1 VVRNQ
6 EKDTTAWIGRVITAN
21 REDQRRSTVLSDV
34 ESKHT
39 IESVY
44 GTWYM
49 DYSERNSGS
58 WFLHRGSG
66 WGRIVVF
73 NENGEFEDSTYAPC
87 GTGAHFWSG
96 TWKWNGDDQTLFIQI
111 TKWGGIFPGFEP
123 SESYMKGVALY
134 LKEETEGEILL
145 IPLNRGVELER
156 NIE

>member
-1 VVRNQ
+1 VDWQ
-6 EKDTTAWIGRVITAN
+6 SHQ
-21 REDQRRSTVLSDV
+21 REGQWGSTMLSDV

-49 DYSERNSGS
+49 DYSESNRGS

-73 NENGEFEDSTYAPC
+73 KENGEFDDTVELTFC
-87 GTGAHFWSG
+87 GTGLHQWSG
-96 TWKWNGDDQTLFIQI
+96 IWKWNEDDQTLFIQI
-111 TKWGGIFPGFEP
+111 TKVGKGISPGFEP

-134 LKEETEGEILL
+134 LKEETKGEILL